1 MTNNLALKGGPK
13 VRTKSFGRHPIIG
26 DDEISQ
32 IMDVLKSGN
41 ISTFAAT
48 PGENFLGGKKIKEFE
63 EKFSKKIGTKFG
75 VVFNSASSA
84 LHAAVVAVGVRPEE
98 EVIVP
103 PLTFTSTA
111 TSSLMHN
118 AIPVFCDVKED
129 TYCLDPTKIESVVS
143 PLTKAI
149 IPVHLFGH
157 PCDMDELLHFANKHD
172 LKVIEDCAQA
182 PGAKYKGKTVG
193 TLGDCGIF
201 SFQESKNIMTGEGG
215 MLLTDNEDIASD
227 LARELDEE
235 NKRRRE
241 IQDAVFEDALLK
253 VNAEIDLSTDKAIV
267 VWGKDWHPGVVGI
280 VASKLKEEF
289 HRPAIVISMKE
300 HGLGTGSARSI
311 RGLNLYDALTKV
323 KSTLEGYG
331 GHPMAAG
338 LTVKEENCDSF
349 RSSFVSIAN
358 ECLSDDDLIP
368 GITVEGE
375 LKLND
380 ITPRFMD
387 FLDKLSPF
395 GPGNMRPKFFASNVE
410 ISGIPKVIGGGNHI
424 RFTVRQNGTT
434 YGAIGFNLSEHYQ
447 DLITG
452 NPIDLAFV
460 VEINE
465 WQNRREIQLN
475 VRDIKLT
482 PNAH

>member
-193 TLGDCGIF
+193 TIGDCGIF

-215 MLLTDNEDIASD
+215 MLLTDDENIANVARMIRNHGEVILPTLKKRTYRSEFLGWGYRMTELEAALGIAQVPKLDNLNDERKKLAKYLEIEINKINGLSNTKSPDVESVYYVFGFSFDETKIGLSRD
-227 LARELDEE
+227 LFCEALNSEGIPCWEGYLKPLYLNPLYQEKRAYAFKHYTGNVSYEKGICPVSEELYEKKLICTMVCRSPATLDDM
-235 NKRRRE
+235 KDV
-241 IQDAVFEDALLK
+241 I
-253 VNAEIDLSTDKAIV
+253 KAIH
-267 VWGKDWHPGVVGI
+267 KIIDN
-280 VASKLKEEF
+280 KNEL
-289 HRPAIVISMKE
+289 
-300 HGLGTGSARSI
+300 
-311 RGLNLYDALTKV
+311 LN
-323 KSTLEGYG
+323 
-331 GHPMAAG
+331 
-338 LTVKEENCDSF
+338 
-349 RSSFVSIAN
+349 
-358 ECLSDDDLIP
+358 
-368 GITVEGE
+368 
-375 LKLND
+375 
-380 ITPRFMD
+380 
-387 FLDKLSPF
+387 
-395 GPGNMRPKFFASNVE
+395 
-410 ISGIPKVIGGGNHI
+410 
-424 RFTVRQNGTT
+424 
-434 YGAIGFNLSEHYQ
+434 
-447 DLITG
+447 
-452 NPIDLAFV
+452 
-460 VEINE
+460 
-465 WQNRREIQLN
+465 
-475 VRDIKLT
+475 
-482 PNAH
+482 